1 MDATATLNLRPY
13 TLGDLDAMVALDDV
27 CFAAPFRFSRASMRS
42 FAEAKNA
49 CVVVAASGEELAGF
63 CILHV
68 ERSRRRTVG
77 YVVTLDVA
85 PQYRRQGLATEL
97 MQAVERLALADEC
110 SAMLLHVYVEN
121 AAALSFYERLG
132 FATLH
137 TAESLYGDGLDAL
150 AMHRSL
156 G

>member
-1 MDATATLNLRPY
+1 MK
-13 TLGDLDAMVALDDV
+13 
-27 CFAAPFRFSRASMRS
+27 S

-49 CVVVAASGEELAGF
+49 CVVVAASGDELAGF

-85 PQYRRQGLATEL
+85 PEQRRQELATKL
-97 MQAVERLALADEC
+97 MRAIERFALADEC
-110 SAMLLHVYVEN
+110 SALLLHVYQEN
-121 AAALSFYERLG
+121 AAAISFYERLG
-132 FATLH
+132 FVTLH
-137 TAESLYGDGLDAL
+137 AVEGFYGDGLDAL
-150 AMHRSL
+150 VMHKPL

>member
-1 MDATATLNLRPY
+1 
-13 TLGDLDAMVALDDV
+13 MVALDDV
-27 CFAAPFRFSRASMRS
+27 CFVAPFRFSRSSMKS

-49 CVVVAASGEELAGF
+49 CVVVASSGEELAGF

-85 PQYRRQGLATEL
+85 PEHRRLGLATGL
-97 MQAVERLALADEC
+97 MQAVERLAVADEC
-110 SAMLLHVYVEN
+110 SALLLHVHTEN
-121 AAALSFYERLG
+121 AAAISFYERLG

-137 TAESLYGDGLDAL
+137 IVEAFYGEGLDAL
-150 AMHRSL
+150 AMHKPL